1 MAIEE
6 INAADEAQSSHDSGN
21 SVHSTQSDR
30 VNEFSDHLTSI
41 QLMISE
47 SRICFEENVEKAKK
61 NVLQTSEEMTK
72 WIKYNEKLAIE
83 GIENMAAQRR
93 TKFEEFQTVLAS
105 NVLPGLLKL
114 AQEVKNLETIGLMP
128 EDKMA
133 DLKALSDLVS
143 NYFTISD
150 REAIQNIG
158 IVFYEDYRSLMA
170 TPHDKTFGITTALSE
185 NHIYA
190 VADAKP
196 APGRMEINLA
206 LNNTPFLAPI
216 LYSEII
222 ITMENAKDGTS
233 LHNGRF
239 TLQSLKDHGHVTV
252 GTGMIGFWVDLDYLP
267 EYVKV
272 FITVHGKNVM
282 NSPMEIHIKKREE
295 FFHDISIIPNKDN
308 GGSEEENNFHEIS
321 MGENVTRT
329 GKSNKDLDE
338 SDARAMGLPGH
349 VTVSEIPTIV
359 DISTSKRPVHTGKN
373 LSFHYHSVVHDG
385 SMSEPVPTKTEDGE
399 MKIHKS
405 LLQQQSQ
412 EPSNGDS
419 IEIASFHESYLAV
432 TPIEDTIEPT
442 IWNLSNGIQFHAK
455 IVKIVV
461 FYIFDLFSIF
471 IFLGTVQN
479 IKDDFKKLDA
489 EKRRE
494 NELNAIVRSET
505 IWELDSPNLVLEQ
518 YNLVHQS
525 ELSLEPEALLPQ
537 SLAVDPIL
545 DRVYVSDVYSGFVFM
560 FEKLEPKGK
569 ENI

>member
-105 NVLPGLLKL
+105 NVLPRLLKL

-158 IVFYEDYRSLMA
+158 IVFYEDYRSLLA

-233 LHNGRF
+233 LNNGRF
-239 TLQSLKDHGHVTV
+239 SLQSLKDHGNVTV

-295 FFHDISIIPNKDN
+295 FFHDISIIPNNDN
-308 GGSEEENNFHEIS
+308 RGSEEENHFHEIS

-432 TPIEDTIEPT
+432 TPIEDPIEPT
-442 IWNLSNGIQFHAK
+442 IWNLSNGIQFHEK

>member
-105 NVLPGLLKL
+105 NVLPRLLKL

-133 DLKALSDLVS
+133 ELKALSDLVS

-190 VADAKP
+190 VADPKP

-373 LSFHYHSVVHDG
+373 LSFHFHSVVHDG

-432 TPIEDTIEPT
+432 TPIEDPIEPT
-442 IWNLSNGIQFHAK
+442 IWNLSNGIQFHE
-455 IVKIVV
+455 KIVV
-461 FYIFDLFSIF
+461 FYIFDLFLF
-471 IFLGTVQN
+471 F
-479 IKDDFKKLDA
+479 
-489 EKRRE
+489 
-494 NELNAIVRSET
+494 
-505 IWELDSPNLVLEQ
+505 
-518 YNLVHQS
+518 
-525 ELSLEPEALLPQ
+525 
-537 SLAVDPIL
+537 
-545 DRVYVSDVYSGFVFM
+545 
-560 FEKLEPKGK
+560 
-569 ENI
+569 

>member
-295 FFHDISIIPNKDN
+295 FFHDISIIPNNVN
-308 GGSEEENNFHEIS
+308 GGSEEENHFHEIS

-349 VTVSEIPTIV
+349 VTVSEVPTIV

-432 TPIEDTIEPT
+432 TPIEDPIEPT
-442 IWNLSNGIQFHAK
+442 IWNLSNGIQFHEK
-455 IVKIVV
+455 VIKIVV